1 MDGRRSSTTGTRFLS
16 ARHEYRAVAE
26 LLFGGRASKHTGAR
40 GGRSNSKPKYSIPL
54 KLSGPAQRERDAYAR
69 AKFPLPPPPPPPVRG
84 KRRVGGWENTTKLNG
99 NYSTAPKVYSTSRPR
114 PSRVVKI
121 ETIALFIPADFTAN
135 ISSPLLAMHAS
146 ARRVSMEQRR
156 G

>member
-1 MDGRRSSTTGTRFLS
+1 MVAGDRRQQGRGFYPRDTNS
-16 ARHEYRAVAE
+16 ARSRNYYSVAE
-26 LLFGGRASKHTGAR
+26 LANTRAR

-54 KLSGPAQRERDAYAR
+54 KLSGRTQRERAR
-69 AKFPLPPPPPPPVRG
+69 QNPVIVPPRSWG
-84 KRRVGGWENTTKLNG
+84 RGGWGGRENTTKLNG

-121 ETIALFIPADFTAN
+121 ETIVLFIPVDFTAN
-135 ISSPLLAMHAS
+135 ISSPLPAMHAS
-146 ARRVSMEQRR
+146 VRRVSMEQRR